1 MKTSSTCRF
10 YQQYFSAT
18 QRLSGSWLARLNGKT
33 PQRMLDEIMQW
44 DVTFPVTF
52 RRR

>member
-1 MKTSSTCRF
+1 METSSTSRF

-18 QRLSGSWLARLNGKT
+18 QRLSRLWLARLNGKT

-44 DVTFPVTF
+44 DVTLPMTF
-52 RRR
+52 KRR

>member
-1 MKTSSTCRF
+1 MKTSLTCRF

-18 QRLSGSWLARLNGKT
+18 QRLYGSWLARLNGKT

-52 RRR
+52 KRR

>member
-1 MKTSSTCRF
+1 MKTSSTSRF

-18 QRLSGSWLARLNGKT
+18 QRLSRSWLARLNGKT

-44 DVTFPVTF
+44 DVTLPMTF
-52 RRR
+52 KRR